1 MTFDDLILESAQSI
15 TKATSSLMKAATAAQ
30 KELVSQGKMK
40 DKTAEEG
47 DDGQWAQGLISAAA
61 LVASATQALCE
72 AANTTIQVHS
82 WLQLQIAQ
90 ISQEASSDGTHLVA
104 SAKQVSKATAQL
116 VLACQ
121 VKSTWRFIVNPLVGR
136 PGEG

>member
-1 MTFDDLILESAQSI
+1 MYTCICLNQVSLEDMTFDDLILESAQSI

-40 DKTAEEG
+40 DKVVDEG

-72 AANTTIQVHS
+72 AANITIQVAHYYYKLPYFRRKPQTMGPT
-82 WLQLQIAQ
+82 WLLRR
-90 ISQEASSDGTHLVA
+90 SK
-104 SAKQVSKATAQL
+104 SAKQPPSLCLPV
-116 VLACQ
+116 
-121 VKSTWRFIVNPLVGR
+121 R
-136 PGEG
+136 

>member
-40 DKTAEEG
+40 DKAADEG

-72 AANTTIQVHS
+72 AANTTIQVAQRCYKLKS
-82 WLQLQIAQ
+82 LLRKPQATEPTWLLRR
-90 ISQEASSDGTHLVA
+90 SK
-104 SAKQVSKATAQL
+104 SAKQ
-116 VLACQ
+116 
-121 VKSTWRFIVNPLVGR
+121 R
-136 PGEG
+136 PSWCLHVR

>member
-40 DKTAEEG
+40 DKAADEG

-61 LVASATQALCE
+61 LVASASTSFATVCKRGTQP
-72 AANTTIQVHS
+72 H
-82 WLQLQIAQ
+82 
-90 ISQEASSDGTHLVA
+90 
-104 SAKQVSKATAQL
+104 
-116 VLACQ
+116 
-121 VKSTWRFIVNPLVGR
+121 FP
-136 PGEG
+136 